1 MILVDLE
8 WAGIAGLVSAVLMT
22 LLEYPFWKKWGME
35 AVVEWQVNW
44 VMVSMLNQKWKS
56 MQKPILSWTIA
67 SHISHG
73 IVAGIA
79 FRLLLPVFFTLIP
92 FAKFSVIFDT
102 VVYGIVLWILF
113 NVLGRRT
120 IESAGGIRITN
131 RGLVGSLFSDI
142 VYGIF
147 LGLLIPLAHP

>member
-1 MILVDLE
+1 MILFDLV
-8 WAGIAGLVSAVLMT
+8 WAGIVGLVSALLMT
-22 LLEYPFWKKWGME
+22 LFEYPFWKKWGME

-44 VMVSMLNQKWKS
+44 VMVSMLNKRWKF

-73 IVAGIA
+73 IAAGIA
-79 FRLLLPVFFTLIP
+79 FRLLLPIFFALIP
-92 FAKFSVIFDT
+92 FAKFSVVFDAI
-102 VVYGIVLWILF
+102 VYGIVLWILF
-113 NVLGRRT
+113 NVLGRRS

-131 RGLVGSLFSDI
+131 RGLIGSLLSDI